1 MFVFILCL
9 LIFLFVFQGKVWLID
24 FNPFGEVTDSL
35 LFTWEEL
42 ISGRNLKG
50 DFSEGDA
57 LEQVRWFK
65 RHEGSLLIPSIIA
78 SYLGAWI
85 VRDRYPRAVQTVT
98 QSY

>member
-1 MFVFILCL
+1 M
-9 LIFLFVFQGKVWLID
+9 WLID

-57 LEQVRWFK
+57 LEQVR
-65 RHEGSLLIPSIIA
+65 GSRRIHRKPSNPL
-78 SYLGAWI
+78 SNCSL
-85 VRDRYPRAVQTVT
+85 VL
-98 QSY
+98 